1 MKCISNWI
9 FSSCKRKNK
18 ARKKR
23 RKEVSIARQGNRVDY
38 GPDKPFWK
46 INIPETQEKQNS
58 EGPPEIQ
65 QNSYI
70 KNIYSWCDT
79 EFTNIYKIRWAIWR
93 HLFSKQHKT
102 SLHVKN
108 VTISAMYASICI
120 YLGGIQNPEGMFPYT
135 SVLKMHLKE
144 VKSLSLIQ

>member
-1 MKCISNWI
+1 M
-9 FSSCKRKNK
+9 
-18 ARKKR
+18 
-23 RKEVSIARQGNRVDY
+23 
-38 GPDKPFWK
+38 
-46 INIPETQEKQNS
+46 NIPETQEKQNS
-58 EGPPEIQ
+58 EGPLRFSKIHTLK
-65 QNSYI
+65 I
-70 KNIYSWCDT
+70 
-79 EFTNIYKIRWAIWR
+79 FTLGAILSLLTYKIRWAIWR

-135 SVLKMHLKE
+135 SVLKVHLKE